1 MDKYRVKYL
10 EGNGEEAASGE
21 WSWAWRGYWSDENS
35 SMRDY
40 LNPIFCRSCVAGEK
54 LFNLIVLIGKT
65 IFRDFIIEYVQMI
78 PGTSAIVATDS
89 LQISA
94 LCFLSL
100 VMRAPR
106 WA

>member
-1 MDKYRVKYL
+1 
-10 EGNGEEAASGE
+10 
-21 WSWAWRGYWSDENS
+21 
-35 SMRDY
+35 MRHY
-40 LNPIFCRSCVAGEK
+40 LNPIFCRSCVARDK

-65 IFRDFIIEYVQMI
+65 ILRDFIIDYVHMI
-78 PGTSAIVATDS
+78 PGTSAIVANDS

-94 LCFLSL
+94 LRFLSL